1 MKIYGIDFLQ
11 AKVALIHPRS
21 LRLLFAVICLMSLRL
36 QVSAAVPKPEV
47 YKGIVRSSGVLR
59 GGTAGVAF
67 TLKDI
72 RRSASAKSKTERV
85 VIEFGDRFGNRHSG
99 DPAYY
104 NIELMEK
111 PFKRLVID
119 LAQTNLGLFTE
130 SFIAQRFLQS
140 RFVQKVH
147 VAVEVQT
154 ASISLVL
161 DLKKSVDAK
170 VYNIKGNN
178 KSSAKLVLDLL
189 ESN

>member
-1 MKIYGIDFLQ
+1 MQNKWTKS
-11 AKVALIHPRS
+11 AKVKTAPAFKNFLWVFLILLTANTQAAL
-21 LRLLFAVICLMSLRL
+21 
-36 QVSAAVPKPEV
+36 PKPDAF
-47 YKGIVRSSGVLR
+47 KGLLSAPGVIR

-72 RRSASAKSKTERV
+72 RRSGSEKNKTERV
-85 VIEFGDRFGNRHSG
+85 VIEFGDRFGNLHPG

-104 NIELMEK
+104 NIELIEK
-111 PFKRLVID
+111 PTKRLVID

-130 SFIAQRFLQS
+130 SFISQRFLQS

-154 ASISLVL
+154 ASVSLVL

-170 VYNIKGNN
+170 VYNIKGSS

-189 ESN
+189 ENK